1 MKRNLLPLFGI
12 ALVAAVAATGAFYA
26 LLPSGAA
33 GGAAAA
39 HATVLVA
46 ARDVALGATLSA
58 EDVRAE
64 AWTQGA
70 PPDGALRLVSEAAG
84 RVALRPIAAGEM
96 LRAGRLG
103 TAGAGV
109 LAAIPPGFRAVSLHP
124 VDSQGVVAMLQPGSR
139 VDVQVVSVRGEV
151 YARRVLE
158 EVEVLQVQKGDGQR
172 AVVTVIAR
180 PEDADR
186 LSLADALQQI
196 RLLARN
202 PDERAHGGRPAR

>member
-26 LLPSGAA
+26 LLPAGAP

-39 HATVLVA
+39 HATVVVA
-46 ARDVALGATLSA
+46 ARDVGLGAALSA

-64 AWTQGA
+64 PWTQGA
-70 PPDGALRLVSEAAG
+70 PPEGALRLVSEATG
-84 RVALRPIAAGEM
+84 RVALRPIAAGEI
-96 LRAGRLG
+96 LRAGSLA
-103 TAGAGV
+103 TAGAGA

-139 VDVQVVSVRGEV
+139 VDVQVVSVRGEI

-202 PDERAHGGRPAR
+202 PGERAQGERSAR

>member
-26 LLPSGAA
+26 LLPA

-70 PPDGALRLVSEAAG
+70 PPEGALRLVSEAAG
-84 RVALRPIAAGEM
+84 RVALRPISAGEM
-96 LRAGRLG
+96 VRAGSLG
-103 TAGAGV
+103 TAGAGA

-124 VDSQGVVAMLQPGSR
+124 VDSQGVVAMLQPGSH

-151 YARRVLE
+151 YARRLLE
-158 EVEVLQVQKGDGQR
+158 EVEVLQVQKGEGQR

-202 PDERAHGGRPAR
+202 PGDRAPGGRPAR

>member
-12 ALVAAVAATGAFYA
+12 ALVAALAATGAFYA
-26 LLPSGAA
+26 LLPPGAA

-46 ARDVALGATLSA
+46 ARDVALGATLGA

-64 AWTQGA
+64 PWTQGV
-70 PPDGALRLVSEAAG
+70 PPEGALRLVSEAAG

-96 LRAGRLG
+96 LRAGSLG
-103 TAGAGV
+103 TAGAGA

-202 PDERAHGGRPAR
+202 PDERARGGRPAR